1 MWGIWV
7 GNMHQWIWVLTSHI
21 AILFVTLFLCFT
33 IMINQICVKTW
44 CQISNWIHLLH
55 NVFADYEYITFWQI
69 MNIDHSF
76 ILPKKKI
83 ASI

>member
-33 IMINQICVKTW
+33 IMIN
-44 CQISNWIHLLH
+44 H
-55 NVFADYEYITFWQI
+55 
-69 MNIDHSF
+69 F
-76 ILPKKKI
+76 ILWYSFKHLGGCGI
-83 ASI
+83 GNRN